1 MDDSQFGD
9 VGTKLMF
16 ENDLIRVWNFE
27 LSPGESIGWHR
38 HNSDYCYVV
47 TQAGR
52 LRGEHH
58 NAEDDIL
65 ELSVGEVVMGKKGA
79 THNHTNIGDEN
90 YSNIVIEIRKN

>member
-38 HNSDYCYVV
+38 HNSDYC
-47 TQAGR
+47 
-52 LRGEHH
+52 
-58 NAEDDIL
+58 
-65 ELSVGEVVMGKKGA
+65 
-79 THNHTNIGDEN
+79 
-90 YSNIVIEIRKN
+90 